1 MYPQNNEMVCK
12 NCGYKKKSGKNDDAM
27 VILSKRKDRENI
39 VLEKVEVL
47 PKTKVRCPK
56 CGHNE
61 AYWTLRQMRAA
72 DEPETRIYQCTKC
85 DHRWR
90 ENYHYLQMIV

>member
-1 MYPQNNEMVCK
+1 MYHQGNEMVCK
-12 NCGYKKKSGKNDDAM
+12 NCGYTKKTGKNDDM

-39 VLEKVEVL
+39 ILEKVEVL
-47 PKTKVRCPK
+47 PKTKVRCPE

-72 DEPETRIYQCTKC
+72 DEPETRIYRCTKC
-85 DHRWR
+85 NHRWR
-90 ENYHYLQMIV
+90 EN